1 MQNCTFP
8 PPLPLH
14 HLSKERKKKMKR
26 TAHKRQFYGVTDGEV
41 AVAVVSAAVILPQQ
55 RTLRGL
61 LAVVPLQV
69 YRAVGRGG
77 SGGPFV
83 AGVAAWATPR
93 EAPNLPRR
101 KLVTEA

>member
-1 MQNCTFP
+1 M
-8 PPLPLH
+8 
-14 HLSKERKKKMKR
+14 
-26 TAHKRQFYGVTDGEV
+26 
-41 AVAVVSAAVILPQQ
+41 VVMSAAVILPQQ

-93 EAPNLPRR
+93 EAPNLPRG